1 MATLEELVVRI
12 KADATQ
18 LERELKRVQ
27 GITQQSTNRMGSAFG
42 GLAAQMRQLV
52 PALGV
57 AAVINFGKRAIDA
70 AGNIVDL
77 SQQIG
82 FAASSL
88 TALEAR
94 LAASGATLDQFAASV
109 NLMNA
114 NIGQAVS
121 GNEELAQKF
130 ARLGLNLDDLK
141 TLSPEEQF
149 YAIADAL
156 ARVETQYEQTELGRA
171 IFGRGFSALIP
182 VIKESNGALGETV
195 EALKGV
201 NEGLSE
207 ETLNR
212 VDAFGDAMS
221 NAAIKARNEFL
232 ELFAAVLK
240 VSDFIADNFGAGSP
254 GSLSLA
260 RIGNTPQQVEQMKRE
275 AAYLEKARAGGFVT
289 EATKGTFME
298 GREYGPANPASTPRM
313 QAAAREQA
321 KAIKQVTTAAEEFG
335 VEMERVGE
343 QSVVSARV
351 LKDSFADALESAT
364 FDFENFGDSASNV
377 LEGLARQIARR
388 GFLDPLADSVGSLIF
403 GSGQSVARPSTG
415 FVGPMPADNG
425 LFGDLFGGL
434 GDFFGGFFADGGR
447 PPMGK
452 VSVVG
457 EDGPEFFMPDTAGTI
472 IPNGGGM
479 GGVSVTNNFHI
490 STGVSQTV
498 RAELMNMMPAI
509 EARTRAGVFGAI
521 ERGGREAQLVGK
533 KT

>member
-1 MATLEELVVRI
+1 MATVEELVVRI
-12 KADATQ
+12 KADASQ

-27 GITQQSTNRMGSAFG
+27 GITQQSTTRMSNAFG

-52 PALGV
+52 PALGA
-57 AAVINFGKRAIDA
+57 AAVVTFGKRAIDA

-88 TALEAR
+88 TALEGR

-121 GNEELAQKF
+121 GNEDLADKF
-130 ARLGLNLDDLK
+130 SRLGLSLDDLK
-141 TLSPEEQF
+141 TLTPEQQF

-182 VIKESNGALGETV
+182 VIKEGNGALGETV
-195 EALKGV
+195 DALKAID
-201 NEGLSE
+201 EGLSE

-221 NAAIKARNEFL
+221 AAAIKARNEFI

-240 VSDFIADNFGAGSP
+240 VSDFIADSFGAGSP
-254 GSLSLA
+254 GSLTLA
-260 RIGNTPQQVEQMKRE
+260 RIGTTPQQVEALNRQ
-275 AAYLEKARAGGFVT
+275 AAYMEKARAGGFAT
-289 EATKGTFME
+289 EATKGTVME
-298 GREYGPANPASTPRM
+298 GRAYGPAQPAATPRM

-351 LKDSFADALESAT
+351 LKDSFGDALESAT
-364 FDFENFGDSASNV
+364 FDFENFGDSAANV

-388 GFLDPLADSVGSLIF
+388 GFLDPLSDSVGSLIF
-403 GSGQSVARPSTG
+403 GSGGAMPRPSPG
-415 FVGPMPADNG
+415 FVGPMPQDNG
-425 LFGDLFGGL
+425 FFGDIFGSIGSL
-434 GDFFGGFFADGGR
+434 FGGFFAEGGR
-447 PPMGK
+447 PPLGK

-457 EDGPEFFMPDTAGTI
+457 EDGPEFFVPDSAGTI
-472 IPNGGGM
+472 IPNGGGG
-479 GGVSVTNNFHI
+479 GGV
-490 STGVSQTV
+490 
-498 RAELMNMMPAI
+498 
-509 EARTRAGVFGAI
+509 
-521 ERGGREAQLVGK
+521 
-533 KT
+533 